1 MANKAASLTK
11 VTLQDGTE
19 LVLRPL
25 NIRLFREFQER
36 WTEMISDTNENS
48 TVLDQVDSLI
58 DLAVICTS
66 RELGEKAE
74 DREWI
79 EDAFDFETIY
89 LILKECADVDLKPTN
104 AMSTAQTAVL
114 SGQTSI

>member
-1 MANKAASLTK
+1 MATKAASLTK

-36 WTEMISDTNENS
+36 WTTMLEDTNAES

-58 DLAVICTS
+58 DLAVICVS
-66 RELGEKAE
+66 RELGDRAE
-74 DREWI
+74 DRDWL

-89 LILKECADVDLKPTN
+89 LILKDCADVDLKPTN
-104 AMSTAQTAVL
+104 AMNTALAAVQN
-114 SGQTSI
+114 GQTSI